1 MNETVITNNKNTFGY
16 KYFYMTPEQIQDARK
31 MAEDYAKL
39 KGEAY
44 VDPHP
49 DFDENGVKIS
59 QQQSASNSGAAP
71 ANNSNSNE
79 PTIDEELPTE
89 KLLAL
94 LAKKGINVNSL
105 EDLKPK
111 QTPEEIAA
119 LEQKR
124 KSDMLAYGLQ
134 TGKFKKE
141 DYDAFQQAT
150 ANKMAVITADM
161 TEKIKAAYPELTDEQ
176 VEEKVAQYTMAHLPA
191 DDVLRVQREQELIEL
206 ADTRLQK
213 KFKNIY
219 DLESDFDQHLQGI
232 TNKTNF
238 ENKVKAA
245 LPVYQ
250 KDLDTVLG
258 QMQTL
263 TVPVPDTKNPA
274 NSLNVELKFS
284 DTDLNEV
291 REALLTPDTIVKKV
305 KDGYTVDQLA
315 KEAKAVLLIQHF
327 DRLISQAAKDYN
339 SKQKETYIRGR
350 KGVMPDGVS
359 LDISDDNLENGLQ
372 EMYDKIKE
380 GNPVA

>member
-16 KYFYMTPEQIQDARK
+16 KYFYMNPTQIQDARK
-31 MAEDYAKL
+31 MAQAYADL

-49 DFDENGVKIS
+49 DFDEHGVKIA
-59 QQQSASNSGAAP
+59 QQQPPAAGGTPP
-71 ANNSNSNE
+71 ANNSNTPIIE
-79 PTIDEELPTE
+79 DDDLPTE
-89 KLLAL
+89 ALLKM

-105 EDLKPK
+105 EDLRPK

-141 DYDAFQQAT
+141 EYDSFQQAT
-150 ANKMAVITADM
+150 ANKMAIVTSDL
-161 TEKIKAAYPELTDEQ
+161 TEKIKNAYPELTDEQ

-213 KFKNIY
+213 QFKNIY
-219 DLESDFDQHLQGI
+219 SLESDFDQHLQGI

-284 DTDLNEV
+284 ETDLNEV
-291 REALLTPDTIVKKV
+291 RDALLIPDTIVKKV

-339 SKQKETYIRGR
+339 SQQKELYIRGR
-350 KGVMPDGVS
+350 KGVLPSNVTIDVA
-359 LDISDDNLENGLQ
+359 DDALADGLQ
-372 EMYDKIKE
+372 DVYDKLKE

>member
-1 MNETVITNNKNTFGY
+1 MN
-16 KYFYMTPEQIQDARK
+16 PEQIQDARK
-31 MAEDYAKL
+31 TAQAYADL

-49 DFDENGVKIS
+49 DFDEHGVKIA
-59 QQQSASNSGAAP
+59 QQPPAAGGAP
-71 ANNSNSNE
+71 DANNSNA
-79 PTIDEELPTE
+79 PIVADDELPTE
-89 KLLAL
+89 KLLAM

-105 EDLKPK
+105 EDLRPK
-111 QTPEEIAA
+111 QTPEEIEAA
-119 LEQKR
+119 EQKR
-124 KSDMLAYGLQ
+124 KSDMLAYGLSI
-134 TGKFKKE
+134 GKFKKE
-141 DYDAFQQAT
+141 EYDSFQQAT
-150 ANKMAVITADM
+150 ANKMAIVTADL
-161 TEKIKAAYPELTDEQ
+161 TEKIKTAFPEFTPEQ

-250 KDLDTVLG
+250 KDVDAVLG
-258 QMQTL
+258 QMQNL
-263 TVPVPDTKNPA
+263 TVTVPDTKNPA

-284 DTDLNEV
+284 DTDLNELKD
-291 REALLTPDTIVKKV
+291 ALLTPDNIVRQV
-305 KDGYTVDQLA
+305 KNGYTVEQLA
-315 KEAKAVLLIQHF
+315 KEAKAVLLTQHF

-339 SKQKETYIRGR
+339 SKQKEIYIRGR
-350 KGVMPDGVS
+350 KGLFNETGTVDV
-359 LDISDDNLENGLQ
+359 SDDTLASGLQ
-372 EMYDKIKE
+372 DVYDQLKQSAPT
-380 GNPVA
+380 N